1 MKLAGKSSAFPRG
14 DFASWVSVMTRRNQ
28 KGSLPLRQA
37 VLQENWHNVP
47 KTHADRM
54 WMTC

>member
-1 MKLAGKSSAFPRG
+1 MNLAGKSSPFPRG
-14 DFASWVSVMTRRNQ
+14 DFASLVSVMTRRNQ

-37 VLQENWHNVP
+37 ILQENWHNVP